1 MDIIQSYIFLSFS
14 KKHFLVFWGL
24 FCMATSKICTSV
36 MCCNLV
42 MAKELHYKTS

>member
-1 MDIIQSYIFLSFS
+1 MDIIQSYIFLSS

-24 FCMATSKICTSV
+24 FCMATSKMCTSV
-36 MCCNLV
+36 MCHNLV